1 MKNNFDIGITT
12 FSLRFDFVKDLVK
25 SIREL
30 GVNNNILICVNGEK
44 DSNFDETYRKN
55 ILNLCSEYTNVYP
68 IFFIETRGLSKMWNT
83 LSIHSTSGDVLILN
97 DDIKVSSDNM
107 FNVVSNHIES
117 SEYFG
122 LSIINNTF
130 SFFVVNKDY
139 LDSLN
144 YFDERLLGF
153 GEEDG
158 DIMYRVKKHSGHS
171 IFRLYASGIENIVS
185 DIRHTH
191 IKSGIGKYSFF
202 NRDYIFNKKYK
213 CDGDIYYFPEGIE
226 CEQIIDNP
234 QQYPFE
240 KFFKE
245 NKNNL

>member
-1 MKNNFDIGITT
+1 VKKNFDIGITT
-12 FSLRFDFVKDLVK
+12 FSLRFDFVRGLVK

-30 GVNNNILICVNGEK
+30 GVTNDILLCVNGEK
-44 DSNFDETYRKN
+44 DSSFDETYRKN
-55 ILNLCSEYTNVYP
+55 ILNLCVEYQNVFP

-83 LSIHSTSGDVLILN
+83 LVIHSSKENVLILN
-97 DDIKVSSDNM
+97 DDINVLSNDM

-130 SFFVVNKDY
+130 SFFVVNKY
-139 LDSLN
+139 FLDELN

-158 DIMYRVKKHSGHS
+158 DIMYRIKKHTGNNV
-171 IFRLYASGIENIVS
+171 FRLNASGIENIVS

-213 CDGDIYYFPEGIE
+213 CYGDIYYFPDGIE

-234 QQYPFE
+234 QQYPYE
-240 KFFKE
+240 YFFKE